1 MPKYILAIV
10 FTLTLNL
17 LVQAQGIKG
26 KWMQIKTPNLI
37 SYPAINIVEI
47 TKDSTFSYDFNKL
60 YGKERIS
67 ITDDNTLIIKDSL
80 KINFKVINANTI
92 QQKINEEHNTFK
104 FVRLLATKDR
114 YHLVD
119 SLENVTYKIHF
130 NNETMIFTLGEK
142 KSSDYA
148 IIIDNPPIAT
158 DYTRIEKFGRT
169 YFLCLYALNR
179 LTYAFPIKEIRSN
192 SFIIY
197 GVPGYENDVIA
208 EIFEQD

>member
-26 KWMQIKTPNLI
+26 KWMQIKIPNLI

-80 KINFKVINANTI
+80 KIDFKVINANTI

-130 NNETMIFTLGEK
+130 NNETMIFT
-142 KSSDYA
+142 
-148 IIIDNPPIAT
+148 
-158 DYTRIEKFGRT
+158 
-169 YFLCLYALNR
+169 
-179 LTYAFPIKEIRSN
+179 
-192 SFIIY
+192 
-197 GVPGYENDVIA
+197 
-208 EIFEQD
+208 